1 MAKRPDNIYSW
12 SLARL
17 YHHNKRFAK
26 AKQVEMNNV
35 MTIID
40 RAKDWVVQAHVTEIR
55 EKDIL
60 DNQVWRLK
68 KYFRII
74 RENAIKVDMTDN
86 QSHLDYDLL
95 PEEHPFKR

>member
-35 MTIID
+35 MKIID

-55 EKDIL
+55 EK
-60 DNQVWRLK
+60 QVISPQAYCLFYRK
-68 KYFRII
+68 KQNIPNYSKII
-74 RENAIKVDMTDN
+74 SI
-86 QSHLDYDLL
+86 
-95 PEEHPFKR
+95 